1 MISKLRDVSRLLRGL
16 EEMHVPKLVK
26 EELGGGRKEFSLAEG
41 LTLAT
46 DSEIVDSY

>member
-41 LTLAT
+41 LTLKT
-46 DSEIVDSY
+46 DSVVDNF